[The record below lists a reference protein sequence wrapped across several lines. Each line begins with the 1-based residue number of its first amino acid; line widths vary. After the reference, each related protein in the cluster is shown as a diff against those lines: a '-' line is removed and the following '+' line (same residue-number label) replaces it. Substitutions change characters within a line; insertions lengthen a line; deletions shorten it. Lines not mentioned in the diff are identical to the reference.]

1 MDIKFLTDFR
11 GKETKEIFYVAGSV
25 ITMRDDHANRLIGW
39 GFAEKFTG
47 GDGGVL
53 PPPPVDPALTVKSMM
68 TPKVAALVAHD
79 NDLIIQSLR
88 EEMLAEEALAETK
101 LEIVFENDPIALPV
115 EPEPEPAPRRA
126 KKAKK

>member
-11 GKETKEIFYVAGSV
+11 GKETEEIFYVAGSV

-53 PPPPVDPALTVKSMM
+53 PPPPVDTTLEVKPMM

-88 EEMLAEEALAETK
+88 EEMLAEEEAHKA
-101 LEIVFENDPIALPV
+101 VPSFVD
-115 EPEPEPAPRRA
+115 EPEPAPAPKRG